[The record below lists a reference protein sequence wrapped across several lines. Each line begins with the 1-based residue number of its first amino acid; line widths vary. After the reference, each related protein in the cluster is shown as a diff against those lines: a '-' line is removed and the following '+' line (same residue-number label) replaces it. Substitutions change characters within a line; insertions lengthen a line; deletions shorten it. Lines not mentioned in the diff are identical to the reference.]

1 MASVVQPRAPHGQ
14 RARDRAVLARKMQL
28 LHPVRGRLRFLDL
41 VLLLG
46 RELPQLVL
54 KAKGRDANHPL
65 LALHRLLLARAN
77 AVLPARPR
85 VFISGIRLLL
95 PRVPARVRL
104 LLLTLVLA
112 AVRLLIKIP
121 GKDRLSRLRFGEAL
135 MSTRLQREVRS
146 IRNVLTLQKIF
157 S

>member
-1 MASVVQPRAPHGQ
+1 MQP
-14 RARDRAVLARKMQL
+14 
-28 LHPVRGRLRFLDL
+28 LHLVRGRLRFLDL

-54 KAKGRDANHPL
+54 KAKGRDANPPL
-65 LALHRLLLARAN
+65 LALRHLLLARVN
-77 AVLPARPR
+77 ADLPARPR
-85 VFISGIRLLL
+85 VLISGIRLLL

-112 AVRLLIKIP
+112 AVRLPIKIP

-135 MSTRLQREVRS
+135 MSARLQHEVRS
-146 IRNVLTLQKIF
+146 MRNPLTLQKIF

>member
-1 MASVVQPRAPHGQ
+1 M
-14 RARDRAVLARKMQL
+14 L
-28 LHPVRGRLRFLDL
+28 
-41 VLLLG
+41 
-46 RELPQLVL
+46 
-54 KAKGRDANHPL
+54 
-65 LALHRLLLARAN
+65 
-77 AVLPARPR
+77 
-85 VFISGIRLLL
+85 ISGIRLLL
-95 PRVPARVRL
+95 PRVPACVRL

-121 GKDRLSRLRFGEAL
+121 GKDRLSHLRFGEAL

>member
-1 MASVVQPRAPHGQ
+1 M
-14 RARDRAVLARKMQL
+14 L
-28 LHPVRGRLRFLDL
+28 
-41 VLLLG
+41 
-46 RELPQLVL
+46 
-54 KAKGRDANHPL
+54 
-65 LALHRLLLARAN
+65 
-77 AVLPARPR
+77 
-85 VFISGIRLLL
+85 ISGIRLPL

-121 GKDRLSRLRFGEAL
+121 GKDRLSHLRFGEAL

>member
-1 MASVVQPRAPHGQ
+1 M
-14 RARDRAVLARKMQL
+14 VLARKTAP

-54 KAKGRDANHPL
+54 KAKGRDANRPL
-65 LALHRLLLARAN
+65 LALHHLLLVRVN

-85 VFISGIRLLL
+85 VLIRGIRLLL

-104 LLLTLVLA
+104 LLLSLVLA

-121 GKDRLSRLRFGEAL
+121 DKDRLSRLRFGEAL
-135 MSTRLQREVRS
+135 MSTRPQREVRS
-146 IRNVLTLQKIF
+146 M
-157 S
+157 

>member
-14 RARDRAVLARKMQL
+14 RARDRAVLARKTLL

-54 KAKGRDANHPL
+54 KAKGRDANRPL
-65 LALHRLLLARAN
+65 LALHHLLLARVN
-77 AVLPARPR
+77 AVLPAPPR
-85 VFISGIRLLL
+85 VLISGILLLL

-121 GKDRLSRLRFGEAL
+121 DKDRLSRLRFGEAL
-135 MSTRLQREVRS
+135 MSTRLQRKVRS